1 MAKFYTTAI
10 QRGSKVLVRGY
21 DKGRR
26 FEEKVDFEPSLFV
39 PGPGEYRTLSGEP
52 LSRRKF
58 ESIRHAKDFVRD
70 HQNVHGFS
78 FYGMT
83 RYNYQWIVDNYV
95 DKVPYD
101 FNRLKI
107 AILDIETSVD
117 VSFPNIFE
125 PNEKVLLINVTDYNS
140 GESVSFGTKEYDDT
154 DKPFKYVYCKTEE
167 ELFHRFLA
175 YWSFD
180 HPDIIT
186 GWNTD
191 GFDIPY
197 LYARVTRVLGDGA
210 FDRMSPFGVVDVEDR
225 VFNEQRELNVNI
237 IGVSSLDYLKLYKK
251 FGQKTQENYKLD
263 TVATDE
269 LKTTKLDNPFDTFK
283 EWYTHGW
290 NTFVEYNHV
299 DTDLIKQLENKKALL
314 RLAVSLAYTAKI
326 NFQDVFSPVRTW
338 DVIIYEHL
346 YRQNIIVP
354 QPIHGGDSGTI
365 EGAYVKEPV
374 PGLYDWVVSFDLNSL
389 YPHIIMSLN
398 LSPETF
404 SGMTDVTVEQLLNGD
419 RSKVIDGYALAAN
432 GSMYDLNK
440 VGFLPTLMKDFYQ
453 SRKVEKRQM
462 LDAESILE
470 KERSTANK
478 ERIKELED
486 LIASKDALQNALKTL
501 LNSLYGGLANKG
513 FRFFDNRLAEGI
525 TKTGQLVIQTA
536 ERNANAIIS
545 KLSGTDKE
553 YTLASDT
560 DSLYLYVID
569 FVNKFCKNKSKEQI
583 ATFLEKACSEKIG
596 PHLNAKSNQL
606 AESMN
611 WNQDLLVFKLEVVA
625 DRGLWSAKKKYALH
639 VYSSEGVR
647 YEKPEIKIKGLT
659 IVQSSTPGVV
669 RKYLKKSVE
678 LLLTSTEDELR
689 KYFHQVEEEFM
700 KQPVEK
706 IAFPRSANNLAHYS
720 SKQNIYGQKTP
731 IAVRASLLYNHY
743 LKEYNLTTKYEAI
756 REGNKIKWLYLREPN
771 IIGEDVIGFQ
781 TVLPEEFKLHKYVDY
796 NLMFEKTYLKPLND
810 LLQHTDISLKDAP
823 TLEDLFS

>member
-1 MAKFYTTAI
+1 MTKFYTTAI

-21 DKGRR
+21 NKGRR

-39 PGPGEYRTLSGEP
+39 PGPGEYRTLSGES

-70 HQNVHGFS
+70 HQDVHGFS

-83 RYNYQWIVDNYV
+83 RYNYQWIVENYI
-95 DKVPYD
+95 DSVPYD
-101 FNRLKI
+101 FNQLKI
-107 AILDIETSVD
+107 AILDIETTVENG
-117 VSFPNIFE
+117 FPDIFD

-175 YWSFD
+175 HWSFD

-225 VFNEQRELNVNI
+225 VFNEQRELNINI
-237 IGVSSLDYLKLYKK
+237 IGVSSLDYLSLYKK

-263 TVATDE
+263 TVASDE

-290 NTFVEYNHV
+290 DTFVEYNHV

-314 RLAVSLAYTAKI
+314 RLAVALAYKAKI

-354 QPIHGGDSGTI
+354 QPIRSNDTNKI

-398 LSPETF
+398 MSPETF
-404 SGMTDVTVEQLLNGD
+404 VGMTNVTVEQLLNGD
-419 RSKVIDGYALAAN
+419 RSMVVGEYALAAN
-432 GSMYDLNK
+432 GSMYDQSK
-440 VGFLPTLMKDFYQ
+440 TGFLPTLMKDFYQ

-462 LDAESILE
+462 LDAETILE
-470 KERSTANK
+470 KDRASATK
-478 ERIKELED
+478 EHIKELEN
-486 LIASKDALQNALKTL
+486 IISSKNALQNALKTL
-501 LNSLYGGLANKG
+501 LNSAYGGLANRG

-536 ERNANAIIS
+536 ERNANIIIS
-545 KLSGTDKE
+545 KLSGVEDD
-553 YTLASDT
+553 YTIASDT
-560 DSLYLYVID
+560 DSLYLHVNPV
-569 FVNKFCKNKSKEQI
+569 VNKFCKDKSKEQI
-583 ATFLEKACSEKIG
+583 ATFLEKACSDKIG
-596 PHLNAKSNQL
+596 PSLNAKSNQL

-659 IVQSSTPGVV
+659 IVQSSTPGIV
-669 RKYLKKSVE
+669 RKHLKKSVE

-689 KYFHQVEEEFM
+689 KYARFVEEEFM
-700 KQPVEK
+700 KTPPEK
-706 IAFPRSANNLAHYS
+706 IAFPRSANNIAHYS
-720 SKQNIYGQKTP
+720 SPRTIYGNKTP

-810 LLQHTDISLKDAP
+810 LLKHTDISLKDAA